1 MTTERDMVILVNEQN
16 EWQGMMDKLAAH
28 KEGLL
33 HRAISVFVINDK
45 NEILVQQR
53 ADGKYH
59 SGGLWSNTCCSHPMQ
74 GESSIMAA
82 HRRLREELGF
92 DCELR
97 PAFILRY
104 KAEMEN
110 GLVENE
116 YDHVYF
122 GSYSGS
128 LHLDPHE
135 VKAYRY
141 VAVEDLREEMN
152 ANPTAFTAWLHL
164 ALPKFTEYLA
174 SSVEEEPNPGTQN
187 NLYQ

>member
-1 MTTERDMVILVNEQN
+1 MTTEKDMVILVNEQN
-16 EWQGMMDKLAAH
+16 EWQGMMDKVAAH

-33 HRAISVFVINDK
+33 HRAISVFIV
-45 NEILVQQR
+45 NEKKELLLQQR

-74 GESSIMAA
+74 GESTFMAA

-92 DCELR
+92 DCELQA
-97 PAFILRY
+97 AFILRY
-104 KAEMEN
+104 KAAMDN

-122 GSYSGS
+122 GTYSGT
-128 LHLDPHE
+128 LQPDPDE

-141 VAVEDLREEMN
+141 VRTDELQQEIN
-152 ANPTAFTAWLHL
+152 ANPGAFTAWLHL
-164 ALPKFTEYLA
+164 ALPRFIKYLA
-174 SSVEEEPNPGTQN
+174 SIGGQSSPGTQS